1 MTSPSYV
8 DVHAHIGDSSFDKD
22 RDEVLE
28 RASDVIV
35 LEAGVDHKSNVKALE
50 LAKKYSQVK
59 ACLGFYPEYIADAT
73 DEELNREI
81 QFIRDNASNI
91 VAISEIGLDYKYP
104 EKEKQKL
111 YFRKFLG
118 LAEELR
124 LPVVLHSRRA
134 AGAVIR
140 ASEEFKV
147 TVDLHAFSGNETE
160 LKSAIDAGFYL
171 SIGPNIVFN
180 EYKQHIVSVIP
191 FEQLLTETDSPVLGP
206 VEGERNE
213 PSNVRLAVEKISEI
227 CEVDQVD
234 VRKATYDNARKVFN
248 L

>member
-1 MTSPSYV
+1 MPSPSYV
-8 DVHAHIGDSSFDKD
+8 DVHAHIGDSSFDRD
-22 RDEVLE
+22 RDRVLE
-28 RASDVIV
+28 RASDIIV
-35 LEAGVDHKSNVKALE
+35 LEAGVDHKSNLKALE
-50 LAKKYSQVK
+50 LAKKYSNVR
-59 ACLGFYPEYIADAT
+59 ACLGYYPEYLVNAT
-73 DEELNREI
+73 DDEVEREI
-81 QFIRDNASNI
+81 QFMKDNASNI

-104 EKEKQKL
+104 EKDKQKL
-111 YFRKFLG
+111 YFRKFLA

-140 ASEEFKV
+140 ISEEFKV
-147 TVDLHAFSGNETE
+147 TVDLHAFSGNEAE
-160 LKSAIDAGFYL
+160 VKSAIDAGFFL

-213 PSNVRLAVEKISEI
+213 PSNVRLAVEKIAEI
-227 CEVDQVD
+227 CEVNLED
-234 VRKATYDNARKVFN
+234 VRKVTYDNAKEIFN